1 MENIMLAH
9 MKIFSLS
16 LQFLNTISVVYDK
29 KKKINLYI
37 QHVYIGSIILDML
50 RHPSDILSFRQHC
63 WLLAMVVIIFR
74 YK

>member
-29 KKKINLYI
+29 KKKKKSLYPAC
-37 QHVYIGSIILDML
+37 VYWLYYFGYVETSFRHIIL
-50 RHPSDILSFRQHC
+50 QTA
-63 WLLAMVVIIFR
+63 LLVACYGSHNI
-74 YK
+74 